1 MSKVIPPV
9 PSAGATLENAAAER
23 PQTSDRE
30 AAAERRC
37 LVTGE
42 VSPRVTLIRF
52 VASPDNHVLPDL
64 AEKLP
69 GRGFWLSAHP
79 AAITDAARQN
89 RFSKAAGAKLQ
100 CAPDLA
106 VQVALL
112 LRRDLQQKL
121 GLAKRAGVIVVGFN
135 QVEPEL
141 ARGSLRALFVAS
153 DAGTDG
159 SAKLERLNPTLP
171 CWRLLSSVEQGQA
184 LGHDQLVYLGLR
196 FHALTS
202 RILTAATRFS
212 AFATQENVAPTPPL
226 AQIGASSATG
236 LPGVAGAVA
245 PPLTPEG
252 NGKSTDGQ
260 T

>member
-1 MSKVIPPV
+1 MSEPPALTSEAMV
-9 PSAGATLENAAAER
+9 EN
-23 PQTSDRE
+23 E

-37 LVTGE
+37 LVTGA
-42 VSPRVTLIRF
+42 VLPRATLMRF
-52 VASPDNHVLPDL
+52 VASPDNQVLPDL

-69 GRGFWLSAHP
+69 GRGFWVSANP
-79 AAITDAARQN
+79 AAITDAARKN
-89 RFSKAAGAKLQ
+89 LFSKAAGTKLQ

-106 VQVALL
+106 EQVALL

-121 GLAKRAGVIVVGFN
+121 GLAKRAGVVVVGFN

-153 DAGTDG
+153 DAGADG
-159 SAKLERLNPTLP
+159 SAKLARLNPTLP

-202 RILTAATRFS
+202 RILTAAARFS
-212 AFATQENVAPTPPL
+212 AFATQENIAPTPPL

-236 LPGVAGAVA
+236 LPGVAGVVV
-245 PPLTPEG
+245 PPPDE
-252 NGKSTDGQ
+252 SSDGQ